1 MITFFRCF
9 FNKPGAYDSVGEKVS
24 IPSHALVNLVTF
36 PERRDVYIV
45 FVNLAQLACDF
56 FLFYWITDKRA
67 AAKTK
72 FLEIC
77 MSFHV

>member
-1 MITFFRCF
+1 MTRLGR
-9 FNKPGAYDSVGEKVS
+9 KYSTT
-24 IPSHALVNLVTF
+24 SHALVNLVIV
-36 PERRDVYIV
+36 PEREEMYIV
-45 FVNLAQLACDF
+45 FVYLAQLACDF